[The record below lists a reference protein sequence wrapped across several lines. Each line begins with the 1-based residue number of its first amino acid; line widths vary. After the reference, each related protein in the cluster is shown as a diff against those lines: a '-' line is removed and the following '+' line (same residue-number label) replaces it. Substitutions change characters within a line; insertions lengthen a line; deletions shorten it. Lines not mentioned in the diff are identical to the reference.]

1 MATPTTLPASF
12 TSGQVLTAAQMNNL
26 RGAFR
31 IMHVV
36 STAKTDTFTTTN
48 TAYTEITGLTAT
60 ITPRETTSKILV
72 FVSVDAGSS
81 ADVLLAFRLMRGATA
96 IGIADTAGSR
106 TLATM
111 GRYLGTAT
119 TGGGTHTSVSNMFLD
134 SPATTSATTYSV
146 QVFQNAAGTITI
158 NRASTDG
165 DGPGAFRAMSN
176 ITLME
181 VSA

>member
-1 MATPTTLPASF
+1 MATPTTLPASYVAG
-12 TSGQVLTAAQMNNL
+12 TVLTAASLNNL

-31 IMHVV
+31 ILQVV

-60 ITPRETTSKILV
+60 ITPRETTSKVLV
-72 FVSVDAGSS
+72 MVTLDTGSS
-81 ADVLLAFRLMRGATA
+81 ADVLLAFRFMRGTTA
-96 IGIADTAGSR
+96 IGIGDTAGTR

-119 TGGGTHTSVSNMFLD
+119 TGNLTHAGMTGAFLD
-134 SPATTSATTYSV
+134 SPNTTSATTYSV
-146 QVFQNAAGTITI
+146 QVFQNAAGTIYI
-158 NRASTDG
+158 NRSNSDG
-165 DGPGAFRAMSN
+165 DGPGAFRTIST
-176 ITLME
+176 ITLLE